1 MAAHDALISGSFAI
15 QFFERVNWDESDLD
29 IFVHDERGTG
39 TRGFEQYL
47 CEREGYRFDREL
59 GDDSEMYQNMSKVRQ
74 VWTARGLANQ
84 RRK

>member
-15 QFFERVNWDESDLD
+15 QFFERVNWIESDLD
-29 IFVHDERGTG
+29 IFVQDETG
-39 TRGFEQYL
+39 TWEFEQYL

-59 GDDSEMYQNMSKVRQ
+59 GVDSEMYQNMSKLWQ